1 MSAGRAQ
8 EPIVDEVAEAALV
21 SRLRAAGCVF
31 AEDEARLLI
40 GEAVDSSQLD
50 AMTSRREAGEP
61 LEQVVGWAEFCGL
74 RLVVEPGV
82 FVPRRRTALMVRAA
96 LELLECEPHGDG
108 PARGAAPIV
117 VDLCCGVG
125 AVAAALSAVRGDTEL
140 YAVDIDPVAVH
151 CAEANLGGVRVFTGD
166 LYDVLPTGIRGR
178 VRLITANAPYV
189 PTAEVAMMPSEAR
202 DHEARAALDGGGDG
216 LEVQRRVIEQAPRWL
231 SSGGSLIVESS
242 RAQAPTSAAIMRDHG
257 LSARI
262 VEDDELEATVI
273 IGTLSQSAARVGQR

>member
-1 MSAGRAQ
+1 MQ
-8 EPIVDEVAEAALV
+8 EMIVDDVAEAALV

-31 AEDEARLLI
+31 AEEEARLLI
-40 GEAVDSSQLD
+40 GEAVDATQLD

-61 LEQVVGWAEFCGL
+61 LEQIVRWAEFCGL

-96 LELLECEPHGDG
+96 LELLEREPDGDS
-108 PARGAAPIV
+108 PARGTVPIV

-125 AVAAALSAVRGDTEL
+125 AVAAALSARRGDTEL
-140 YAVDIDPVAVH
+140 YAADIDPVAVH
-151 CAEANLGGVRVFTGD
+151 CAEANLGGRAHVFRGD
-166 LYDVLPTGIRGR
+166 LYDALPTGIRGR

-216 LEVQRRVIEQAPRWL
+216 LDVQRRIIGQAPRWL
-231 SSGGSLIVESS
+231 SSGGSVIVESS
-242 RAQAPTSAAIMRDHG
+242 TRQAPTSAAIMRDHG
-257 LSARI
+257 LSGRI
-262 VEDDELEATVI
+262 VEDEELEATIV
-273 IGTLSQSAARVGQR
+273 IGTLS